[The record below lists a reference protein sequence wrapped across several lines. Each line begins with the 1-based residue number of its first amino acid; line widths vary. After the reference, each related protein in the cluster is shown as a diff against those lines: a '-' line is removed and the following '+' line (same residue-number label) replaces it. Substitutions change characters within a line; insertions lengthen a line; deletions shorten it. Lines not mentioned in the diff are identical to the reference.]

1 MRLFDVLKN
10 ITSAGW
16 LAIVFPLA
24 LIVPNFVL
32 NFTEGLPLV
41 ASLANIFLPLGCYAA
56 LLSLS
61 RQVGVSVLC
70 CLPLMVFSAF
80 QIVLLYLYGES
91 IIAVDMF
98 LNVVTTNAREV
109 SELLGNLLIA
119 IGTVVALYMPMIVWA
134 VTLSFRHRR
143 LSGAFIMTYRRVA
156 LVLLICGSVFAGLSY
171 GLPGYAVDEDLF
183 PVNVMHNL
191 VIAVKRGMAS
201 AAYPETSAGFSF
213 GAVSTRDSLQREVYV
228 LVIGETS
235 RADNW
240 QLLGYDRETNPRL
253 SAIERLVAFPRAMT
267 QSNTTHKSV
276 PMLLSDLTAADFDSI
291 AYRKSVITAFNE
303 AGFHTSFFSNQRRN
317 GSYIDFFGFE
327 ADTAVFLKDDGAEH
341 LDADLVSLTRRQ
353 LQASA
358 YRKQLIVLHTYGS
371 HFNYRDRY
379 DDGFS
384 YFTPDHVVDANSSHR
399 RELINAFD
407 NTIRYIDNYLADIME
422 ALEAEGVCGA
432 VVYAS
437 DHGEDIF
444 DDDRNRFL
452 HASPTPTAT
461 QLHVPML
468 VWVSGH
474 YNELYPETLV
484 AMEGNRNAFLSPS
497 VSVFHTLVD
506 IAAIDF
512 DRYKPCCSLA
522 STDYR
527 SPGKYYLT
535 DRNERVGLMDSGLRK
550 QDIEKLKKRN
560 LL

>member
-1 MRLFDVLKN
+1 MKPFKD
-10 ITSAGW
+10 IAAAGW
-16 LAIVFPLA
+16 LAIIFPIV
-24 LIVPNFVL
+24 LIVPNIVL
-32 NFTEGLPLV
+32 NFTERLPLA

-56 LLSLS
+56 LLSVS
-61 RQVGVSVLC
+61 RRVGAAVLF

-98 LNVVTTNAREV
+98 LNVVTTNPQEV

-119 IGTVVALYMPMIVWA
+119 IGTVVVLYMPMIVWA
-134 VTLSFRHRR
+134 VILLFKRCR
-143 LSGAFIMTYRRVA
+143 LSGAFIGVYRRVA
-156 LVLLICGSVFAGLSY
+156 MVSLICGFVFTGLSY
-171 GLPGYAVDEDLF
+171 GSPGYAVDKDLF
-183 PVNVMHNL
+183 PINVIHNL
-191 VIAVKRGMAS
+191 VTAVKRGMAS

-240 QLLGYDRETNPRL
+240 QLLGYDRETNPSL
-253 SAIERLVAFPRAMT
+253 SSIQRLVAFPRAMT

-276 PMLLSDLTAADFDSI
+276 PMLLSDLTADDFDSI

-317 GSYIDFFGFE
+317 GSYIDFFGLE
-327 ADTAVFLKDDGAEH
+327 ADTAVFLKDDGKEH
-341 LDADLVSLTRRQ
+341 FDADLVHLMRRQ
-353 LQASA
+353 LRDSA

-379 DDGFS
+379 GDGFS
-384 YFTPDHVVDANSSHR
+384 HFVPDHVVDANFSHR
-399 RELINAFD
+399 EELLNAFD
-407 NTIRYIDNYLADIME
+407 NTIRYIDNYLAEVME
-422 ALEAEGVCGA
+422 ALEAEGGCGA
-432 VVYAS
+432 VIYAS

-444 DDDRNRFL
+444 DDDRRRFL

-468 VWVSGH
+468 VWVSGR
-474 YNELYPETLV
+474 YNELYPEKLR
-484 AMEGNRNAFLSPS
+484 ALEGNRDVFLSPS
-497 VSVFHTLVD
+497 VCVFHTLSD
-506 IAAIDF
+506 IASIDF
-512 DRYKPCCSLA
+512 DRYKPACSLA

-535 DRNERVGLMDSGLRK
+535 DRNEKVGLMDSGLRK
-550 QDIEKLKKRN
+550 QDIEMMRKRN